1 MDRKTRDCGPDTGAN
16 RGRARLGS
24 GSGLSPRRNPSRWK
38 GLLENLLPNKSKVR
52 RVEHR
57 AALPYSELPAFMAEL
72 RLLEG
77 VAPRALEFLIL
88 NASRTGEAIGARWS
102 EIDMHRRLWTVPAS
116 RIKSGREHRVPLSE
130 PAMAILETLSETR
143 ESAFVFP
150 GQRGGR
156 PLSSNTLL
164 LVLRRLGRGNVT
176 VHGFRSSFRTWAAE
190 QTDFPREIAE
200 AALAHV
206 VGDRVEFA
214 YQRSDFF
221 QKRRLLAEA
230 WAQFC
235 LTPAPA
241 GDVLPLRRRVG

>member
-1 MDRKTRDCGPDTGAN
+1 
-16 RGRARLGS
+16 
-24 GSGLSPRRNPSRWK
+24 
-38 GLLENLLPNKSKVR
+38 
-52 RVEHR
+52 
-57 AALPYSELPAFMAEL
+57 MAEL

-102 EIDMHRRLWTVPAS
+102 EIDLPGRLWTIPAS
-116 RIKSGREHRVPLSE
+116 RIKSGRDHRVPLSE
-130 PAMAILETLSETR
+130 PAAVILDPLWETR

-221 QKRRLLAEA
+221 QKRWQLAEA
-230 WAQFC
+230 WAKFC
-235 LTPAPA
+235 LTPAPV
-241 GDVLPLRRRVG
+241 GDVLLLRRAR